1 MSASPSSLSQTVPHE
16 AVGSGAET
24 GRQGGEHSQRT
35 ARNRHRRM
43 LLCLSCLSAV
53 FLVLLVL
60 AIVYALVPESLA
72 QQSLTAARRCGD
84 IPTWG
89 ETSLKDHYQLCT
101 QNMCSLAACG
111 PINES
116 VCHVKPPVF
125 EDKCKCCDWCLLR
138 TATCKHREER
148 ESGDDKSVG
157 RYFACQ
163 RPCYPLRPPK

>member
-1 MSASPSSLSQTVPHE
+1 MSASPSSFSQPVPHE
-16 AVGSGAET
+16 AAGSGAET
-24 GRQGGEHSQRT
+24 SRQGGEHCQRT
-35 ARNRHRRM
+35 VRRRHWRM

-60 AIVYALVPESLA
+60 AVVYALVPESLA
-72 QQSLTAARRCGD
+72 QQSLTSPRRCGD

-89 ETSLKDHYQLCT
+89 EANLKDHYQLCT
-101 QNMCSLAACG
+101 QNMCSLATCG

-116 VCHVKPPVF
+116 VCHMKPLVF

-138 TATCKHREER
+138 TVTCKHRE
-148 ESGDDKSVG
+148 ESGDDKSVD